1 MLDEFKYD
9 EQYEVNENEYKELRK
24 TFLGENNDDEDKS
37 SSNSLQNDNDQSNI
51 PAAVIDLSSS
61 GSSVADKEN

>member
-24 TFLGENNDDEDKS
+24 TFLGENNDDEGKS

-51 PAAVIDLSSS
+51 SAAVIDLSSS